1 MRDRVPRHRDCRP
14 GALPF
19 PAVHQPGCCVRE
31 LVTAS
36 VIRRSRR
43 RHGSP
48 VRDAFLVE
56 PGGHSSVL
64 SDTFRGTAMQ
74 MPTGKRRGCRDGKMG
89 DLSPR
94 IRRHIDGI
102 LSAALV
108 RAIEQQ
114 PVARNPCDAFRRRL
128 PKVERME
135 MTTLTTEP
143 AQRLLDV
150 IQHRRIYWPVLIA
163 LRRAEIPALRYG
175 HGHGRAAA
183 RSASI
188 R

>member
-1 MRDRVPRHRDCRP
+1 
-14 GALPF
+14 
-19 PAVHQPGCCVRE
+19 
-31 LVTAS
+31 
-36 VIRRSRR
+36 
-43 RHGSP
+43 
-48 VRDAFLVE
+48 
-56 PGGHSSVL
+56 
-64 SDTFRGTAMQ
+64 
-74 MPTGKRRGCRDGKMG
+74 MPTGKRRGRRDGKMG

-94 IRRHIDGI
+94 IRRHIHRI

-150 IQHRRIYWPVLIA
+150 IQHRRIYLLARSDRACHRYAARREPGSSIWPRSRGCSISINPVNATIA
-163 LRRAEIPALRYG
+163 RHYGRSRCSNHFCARSTAAAPVPKRTPTPSQASSRAPLAKRPRAEYLWRRRPRSSAD
-175 HGHGRAAA
+175 RAPV
-183 RSASI
+183 S
-188 R
+188 